1 MGLPEEDVTSLHS
14 LEERFDSAKPIL
26 FPPPHP
32 KPCPQI
38 KKDFAYQEVVESKV
52 QVPHS
57 ATELVELHGKI
68 NNNAKESEMENVL
81 RISLVGG
88 MK

>member
-1 MGLPEEDVTSLHS
+1 MTRGALVPAPS
-14 LEERFDSAKPIL
+14 
-26 FPPPHP
+26 P
-32 KPCPQI
+32 KI
-38 KKDFAYQEVVESKV
+38 NKDFAYQEVVESKV